1 MPVSAA
7 VKSGSAD
14 QQACCLRILR
24 QGSRRRRRIGNL
36 AKDAG
41 LHVIDNERQRPRVE
55 RILERFGHIEAVEE
69 IRRRDVTSMSSQ
81 KSDGEAGR

>member
-1 MPVSAA
+1 MKTVRTRRFPVTDSQLQDIGQHPVA
-7 VKSGSAD
+7 
-14 QQACCLRILR
+14 
-24 QGSRRRRRIGNL
+24 IGNL
-36 AKDAG
+36 TKDAG

-55 RILERFGHIEAVEE
+55 RILERFGHIEAVEA